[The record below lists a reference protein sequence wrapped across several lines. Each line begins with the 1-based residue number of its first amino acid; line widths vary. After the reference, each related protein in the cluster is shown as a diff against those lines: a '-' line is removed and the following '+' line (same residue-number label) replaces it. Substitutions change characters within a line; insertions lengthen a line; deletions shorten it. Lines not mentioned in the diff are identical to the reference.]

1 MLLLVF
7 AAGVGVETIE
17 YDGGTYTGELVD
29 GVPQGQGT
37 WATSAGRKYV
47 SGGTGYRLWSGKV
60 TDKDG
65 DVYIFSEGVVN

>member
-7 AAGVGVETIE
+7 AAGVGAEAIG

-37 WATSAGRKYV
+37 WAASAGRKYD
-47 SGGTGYRLWSGKV
+47 SGGMGYRLWSGKV
-60 TDKDG
+60 PDKDG
-65 DVYIFSEGVVN
+65 NVYIFPEGDIN